1 MSNTGTQGHG
11 IIINLSS
18 YAPFIFTFNPTSLES
33 EKKINYAI
41 APNIGGAYKKKYFSG
56 FDSKEV
62 SFNLVVMDKEAPT
75 GVMSE
80 IAYFEQLR
88 EPDMGFTLSAFTMSY
103 GNQNFPPPQVLFQW
117 GVSYVPLVWDVMD
130 VKITETHFHS
140 GMIRGILGLPWRA
153 EISLRLSLVEDHPLN
168 QANQIAK
175 RAEMYVASA
184 KSAITEMLYKTNR
197 RRKEMPGLFKG
208 KTKIDSRF

>member
-1 MSNTGTQGHG
+1 MTQGTQGHG
-11 IIINLSS
+11 VIINMSS

-56 FDSKEV
+56 FDAKEI
-62 SFNLVVMDKEAPT
+62 SFSLVVMDKEAPI

-80 IAYFEQLR
+80 LAYFEALR
-88 EPDMGFTLSAFTMSY
+88 EPDPGFLQGFSMSY
-103 GNQNFPPPQVLFQW
+103 GNQNFPPPQVIFWW
-117 GVSYVPLVWDVMD
+117 GVSFIPLIWDVTD

-140 GMIRGILGLPWRA
+140 GMVRGVIGVPWRA
-153 EISLRLSLVEDHPLN
+153 EISVSLSLVEDSALN

-175 RAEMYVASA
+175 RAEMYAASA
-184 KSAITEMLYKTNR
+184 KSAITEKLYKSDR

-208 KTKIDSRF
+208 KFKVDSRY